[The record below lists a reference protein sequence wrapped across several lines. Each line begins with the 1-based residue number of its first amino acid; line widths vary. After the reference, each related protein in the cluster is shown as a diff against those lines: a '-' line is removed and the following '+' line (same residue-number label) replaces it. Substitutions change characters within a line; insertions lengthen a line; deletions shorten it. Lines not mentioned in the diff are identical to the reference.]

1 MTMSNEKALDVN
13 GLSAATGASTPDADA
28 LGQAVFRR
36 RQKRLRRERRT
47 FLAIR
52 AASLVAVFVGW
63 QIYGSHTIAILFAP
77 LTTVIYQGYLLF
89 LHANLGSQLLY
100 SVKTF
105 AAGYALGLSI
115 GIFIGML
122 TGAYRAAEA
131 AISMYIFALYA
142 TPMVALVPIISLW
155 VGYNFTAQVVI
166 VTLFVVW
173 PVTVTV
179 FHGVRQID
187 PELMEVSRSLRLNRR
202 QTWRHVLLPGAVPFI
217 ITGATQGVA
226 MGLVGVIIAEVQT
239 ELTGIGQA
247 LQFQSSTYHTAGALA
262 VILLIMA
269 LGSTLRAILSFVQH
283 RVVPWQRIDRG
294 GGKRH

>member
-1 MTMSNEKALDVN
+1 MTTQPVTSAS
-13 GLSAATGASTPDADA
+13 GSSSTTLSTEEIGR
-28 LGQAVFRR
+28 QIFQR
-36 RQKRLRRERRT
+36 RQKRQRRQRFI

-52 AASLVAVFVGW
+52 LVSLAIVFTSW

-77 LTTVIYQGYLLF
+77 ITTVLHQGYLLF
-89 LHANLGSQLLY
+89 AHNGLWGQFLV
-100 SVKTF
+100 SVETF
-105 AAGYALGLSI
+105 GYGYLFGMLI
-115 GIFIGML
+115 GVFLGML

-155 VGYNFTAQVVI
+155 VGYNFHAQVVI

-179 FHGVRQID
+179 FHGIREID
-187 PELMEVSRSLRLNRR
+187 PDLLEVSRSLRLNRR
-202 QTWRHVLLPGAVPFI
+202 QTWLHVLLPGAVPFI

-239 ELTGIGQA
+239 QLVGIGDA
-247 LQFQSSTYHTAGALA
+247 LQTQSSTYHTAAALA

-269 LGSTLRAILSFVQH
+269 LGLTLRFILSLVK
-283 RVVPWQRIDRG
+283 RWVVPWQRADQR
-294 GGKRH
+294 RSN

>member
-1 MTMSNEKALDVN
+1 MTIDNDKVAYP
-13 GLSAATGASTPDADA
+13 STVTPSEPRTSTDEI
-28 LGQAVFRR
+28 GRQIFQR
-36 RQKRLRRERRT
+36 RQRRLRRQRLVFLSIRVAS
-47 FLAIR
+47 LAI
-52 AASLVAVFVGW
+52 VFVGW

-77 LTTVIYQGYLLF
+77 ITTVIHEGYLLF
-89 LHANLGSQLLY
+89 TQHGLAGQLFI

-105 AAGYALGLSI
+105 AWGYLLGMII
-115 GIFIGML
+115 GVFLGML

-179 FHGVRQID
+179 FHGIREID
-187 PELMEVSRSLRLNRR
+187 PELLEVSRSLRLNRR
-202 QTWRHVLLPGAVPFI
+202 QTWLHVLLPGAVPFI
-217 ITGATQGVA
+217 VTGATQGVA
-226 MGLVGVIIAEVQT
+226 MGMVGVIIAEVQT
-239 ELTGIGQA
+239 QLTGIGDA
-247 LQFQSSTYHTAGALA
+247 LQTQSSTYHTAAALA

-269 LGSTLRAILSFVQH
+269 LGLTLRLILSLIQRWVI
-283 RVVPWQRIDRG
+283 PWQRVDRG
-294 GGKRH
+294 RRH

>member
-1 MTMSNEKALDVN
+1 VTIDKDQEKEVYPTTVI
-13 GLSAATGASTPDADA
+13 SREPRTSTEQI
-28 LGQAVFRR
+28 GRQIFQR
-36 RQKRLRRERRT
+36 RQRRLRGQRLVFLSIRVAS
-47 FLAIR
+47 LAI
-52 AASLVAVFVGW
+52 VFVGW

-77 LTTVIYQGYLLF
+77 LTTVIHQGYLLF
-89 LHANLGSQLLY
+89 AQRGLGGQLFI

-105 AAGYALGLSI
+105 AWGYLLGMLI
-115 GIFIGML
+115 GVFLGML

-131 AISMYIFALYA
+131 AMSMYVFALYA

-179 FHGVRQID
+179 FHGIRAID
-187 PELMEVSRSLRLNRR
+187 PELLEVSRSLRLNRR
-202 QTWRHVLLPGAVPFI
+202 QTWLHVLLPGAVPFI

-226 MGLVGVIIAEVQT
+226 MGMVGVILAEVQT
-239 ELTGIGQA
+239 QLTGIGDA
-247 LQFQSSTYHTAGALA
+247 LQTQSSTYHTAAALA

-269 LGSTLRAILSFVQH
+269 LGLTLRLILSLIQ
-283 RVVPWQRIDRG
+283 RWAIPWQRVDRG
-294 GGKRH
+294 RRH

>member
-1 MTMSNEKALDVN
+1 
-13 GLSAATGASTPDADA
+13 
-28 LGQAVFRR
+28 
-36 RQKRLRRERRT
+36 
-47 FLAIR
+47 
-52 AASLVAVFVGW
+52 
-63 QIYGSHTIAILFAP
+63 
-77 LTTVIYQGYLLF
+77 LTTVLHQGYLLF
-89 LHANLGSQLLY
+89 AHDQLGSQLLY

-105 AAGYALGLSI
+105 AYGYLLGMVVGVFL
-115 GIFIGML
+115 GML

-179 FHGVRQID
+179 FHGIRQID
-187 PELMEVSRSLRLNRR
+187 PEFMEVSRSLRLSRR
-202 QTWRHVLLPGAVPFI
+202 QTWLHVLLPGAVPFI

-226 MGLVGVIIAEVQT
+226 MGMVGVIIAEVQT
-239 ELTGIGQA
+239 QLTGIGDA
-247 LQFQSSTYHTAGALA
+247 LQTQSSTYHTAGALA

-269 LGSTLRAILSFVQH
+269 LGLTLRVILSFIQH
-283 RVVPWQRIDRG
+283 RVIPWQRIDRG
-294 GGKRH
+294 GGKRA

>member
-1 MTMSNEKALDVN
+1 MTIDNDKVVEPA
-13 GLSAATGASTPDADA
+13 AATPVERRISTEEI
-28 LGQAVFRR
+28 GQQIYQR
-36 RQKRLRRERRT
+36 RQRRLRRQRVVFLSIRIIS
-47 FLAIR
+47 LAI
-52 AASLVAVFVGW
+52 VFVGW

-77 LTTVIYQGYLLF
+77 ITTVIHEGYQLF
-89 LHANLGSQLLY
+89 AQKGLGGQLFI

-105 AAGYALGLSI
+105 VWGYVLGMLV
-115 GIFIGML
+115 GVFLGML

-179 FHGVRQID
+179 FHGIREID
-187 PELMEVSRSLRLNRR
+187 PELLEVSRSLRLNRR
-202 QTWRHVLLPGAVPFI
+202 QTWLHVLLPGAVPFI
-217 ITGATQGVA
+217 VTGATQGVA
-226 MGLVGVIIAEVQT
+226 MGMVGVIIAEVQT
-239 ELTGIGQA
+239 QLTGIGDA
-247 LQFQSSTYHTAGALA
+247 LQTQSSTYHTAAALA

-269 LGSTLRAILSFVQH
+269 LGLTLRLILSLVQ
-283 RVVPWQRIDRG
+283 RWVIPWQRVDRG
-294 GGKRH
+294 RRN

>member
-1 MTMSNEKALDVN
+1 VTIDNDKD
-13 GLSAATGASTPDADA
+13 LSPVTPVDPGARVSTEEI
-28 LGQAVFRR
+28 GRIIFRR
-36 RQKRLRRERRT
+36 RQRKLRRQRMV

-52 AASLVAVFVGW
+52 VASLAIVFVGW

-77 LTTVIYQGYLLF
+77 LTTVIHQGYTLF
-89 LHANLGSQLLY
+89 TQQGLGGQLWV

-105 AAGYALGLSI
+105 VLGYVLGMLI
-115 GIFIGML
+115 GVFLGML

-131 AISMYIFALYA
+131 AISMYVFALYA

-155 VGYNFTAQVVI
+155 VGYNYTSQVVI

-179 FHGVRQID
+179 FHGIREID
-187 PELMEVSRSLRLNRR
+187 GELLEVSRSLRLNRR
-202 QTWRHVLLPGAVPFI
+202 QTWLHVLLPGAVPFI

-226 MGLVGVIIAEVQT
+226 MGMVGVIIAEVQT
-239 ELTGIGQA
+239 QLTGIGDA
-247 LQFQSSTYHTAGALA
+247 LQTQSSTYHTAAALA

-269 LGSTLRAILSFVQH
+269 LGLSLRLVLSLIQRWVI
-283 RVVPWQRIDRG
+283 PWQRVDRG
-294 GGKRH
+294 RRH

>member
-1 MTMSNEKALDVN
+1 MTIDNDKD
-13 GLSAATGASTPDADA
+13 LSPVTPVDPGARVSTEEI
-28 LGQAVFRR
+28 GRIIFRR
-36 RQKRLRRERRT
+36 RQRKLRRQRMV

-52 AASLVAVFVGW
+52 VASLAIVFVGW

-77 LTTVIYQGYLLF
+77 LTTVIHQGYTLF
-89 LHANLGSQLLY
+89 TQQGLGGQLWV

-105 AAGYALGLSI
+105 VLGYVLGMLI
-115 GIFIGML
+115 GVFLGML

-131 AISMYIFALYA
+131 AISMYVFALYA

-155 VGYNFTAQVVI
+155 VGYNYTSQVVI

-179 FHGVRQID
+179 FHGIREID
-187 PELMEVSRSLRLNRR
+187 GELLEVSRSLRLNRR
-202 QTWRHVLLPGAVPFI
+202 QTWLHVLLPGAVPFI

-226 MGLVGVIIAEVQT
+226 MGMVGVIIAEVQT
-239 ELTGIGQA
+239 QLTGIGDA
-247 LQFQSSTYHTAGALA
+247 LQTQSSTYHTAAALA

-269 LGSTLRAILSFVQH
+269 LGLSLRLVLSLIQRWVI
-283 RVVPWQRIDRG
+283 PWQRVDRG
-294 GGKRH
+294 RRH

>member
-1 MTMSNEKALDVN
+1 VTIDNDKVAYPTT
-13 GLSAATGASTPDADA
+13 ATPSEPRTSTEEI
-28 LGQAVFRR
+28 GRQIFQR
-36 RQKRLRRERRT
+36 RQRRLRRQRLVFLSIRVAS
-47 FLAIR
+47 LAI
-52 AASLVAVFVGW
+52 VFVGW

-77 LTTVIYQGYLLF
+77 ITTVIHEGYLLF
-89 LHANLGSQLLY
+89 AQHGLAGQLFI

-105 AAGYALGLSI
+105 AWGYLLGMLI
-115 GIFIGML
+115 GVFLGML

-179 FHGVRQID
+179 FHGIREID
-187 PELMEVSRSLRLNRR
+187 PELLEVSRSLRLSRR
-202 QTWRHVLLPGAVPFI
+202 QTWLHVLLPGAVPFI
-217 ITGATQGVA
+217 VTGATQGVA
-226 MGLVGVIIAEVQT
+226 MGMVGVIIAEVQT
-239 ELTGIGQA
+239 QLTGIGDA
-247 LQFQSSTYHTAGALA
+247 LQTQSSTYHTAAALA

-269 LGSTLRAILSFVQH
+269 LGLTLRLMLSLIQRWVI
-283 RVVPWQRIDRG
+283 PWQRVDRG
-294 GGKRH
+294 RRH

>member
-1 MTMSNEKALDVN
+1 VTIDHDKALPGTAPVD
-13 GLSAATGASTPDADA
+13 SGARVSTEEI
-28 LGQAVFRR
+28 GRIIFRR
-36 RQKRLRRERRT
+36 RQRKLRRQRMV

-52 AASLVAVFVGW
+52 IASLAIVFVGW

-77 LTTVIYQGYLLF
+77 LTTVIHQGYTLF
-89 LHANLGSQLLY
+89 TQQGLGGQLWV

-105 AAGYALGLSI
+105 VLGYVLGMLI
-115 GIFIGML
+115 GVFLGML

-131 AISMYIFALYA
+131 AISMYVFALYA

-155 VGYNFTAQVVI
+155 VGYNYTSQVVI

-179 FHGVRQID
+179 FHGIREID
-187 PELMEVSRSLRLNRR
+187 AELLEVSRSLRLNRR
-202 QTWRHVLLPGAVPFI
+202 QTWLHVLLPGAVPFI

-226 MGLVGVIIAEVQT
+226 MGMVGVIIAEVQT
-239 ELTGIGQA
+239 QLTGIGDA
-247 LQFQSSTYHTAGALA
+247 LQTQSSTYHTAAALA

-269 LGSTLRAILSFVQH
+269 LGLSLRLVLSLIQRWVI
-283 RVVPWQRIDRG
+283 PWQRVDRG
-294 GGKRH
+294 RRH

>member
-1 MTMSNEKALDVN
+1 MTKSNEN
-13 GLSAATGASTPDADA
+13 ATSGNDPFVATCASTPDAEA
-28 LGQAVFRR
+28 LSQKVFRR
-36 RQKRLRRERRT
+36 RQQHLRRERRT

-52 AASLVAVFVGW
+52 VLSLIVVFVGW

-77 LTTVIYQGYLLF
+77 LTTVIHQGYILF
-89 LHANLGSQLLY
+89 ARYNLGSELLY
-100 SVKTF
+100 SIKTF
-105 AAGYALGLSI
+105 AYGYFLGLVI
-115 GIFIGML
+115 GIFLGML

-155 VGYNFTAQVVI
+155 VGYSFTAQVVI

-173 PVTVTV
+173 PVTVIV

-187 PELMEVSRSLRLNRR
+187 SDLMEVSRSLRLNRR
-202 QTWRHVLLPGAVPFI
+202 QTWLHVLLPGAVPFI

-226 MGLVGVIIAEVQT
+226 MGMVGVIIAEVQT
-239 ELTGIGQA
+239 ELTGIGEA
-247 LQFQSSTYHTAGALA
+247 LQTESSTYHTAGALA

-269 LGSTLRAILSFVQH
+269 LGLTLRGILSFVQH

-294 GGKRH
+294 NGRRN

>member
-1 MTMSNEKALDVN
+1 MTTINDKPRSISSDSDTTQ
-13 GLSAATGASTPDADA
+13 LSTVAI
-28 LGQAVFRR
+28 GQQIFRK
-36 RQKRLRRERRT
+36 RQQRQRRERMVFMSIRT
-47 FLAIR
+47 L
-52 AASLVAVFVGW
+52 SLVAVFTGW

-77 LTTVIYQGYLLF
+77 LTTVLHQGYLLF
-89 LHANLGSQLLY
+89 AHDQLGSQLLY

-105 AAGYALGLSI
+105 AYGYLLGMVVGVFL
-115 GIFIGML
+115 GML

-179 FHGVRQID
+179 FHGIRQID
-187 PELMEVSRSLRLNRR
+187 PEFMEVSRSLRLSRR
-202 QTWRHVLLPGAVPFI
+202 QTWLHVLLPGAVPFI

-226 MGLVGVIIAEVQT
+226 MGMVGVIIAEVQT
-239 ELTGIGQA
+239 QLTGIGDA
-247 LQFQSSTYHTAGALA
+247 LQTQSSTYHTAGALA

-269 LGSTLRAILSFVQH
+269 LGLTLRVILSFIQH
-283 RVVPWQRIDRG
+283 RVIPWQRIDRG
-294 GGKRH
+294 GGKRA

>member
-1 MTMSNEKALDVN
+1 MTIDNDKVAYPST
-13 GLSAATGASTPDADA
+13 ATPSEPRTSTEEI
-28 LGQAVFRR
+28 GRQIFQR
-36 RQKRLRRERRT
+36 RQRRLRRQRLVFLSIRVAS
-47 FLAIR
+47 LAI
-52 AASLVAVFVGW
+52 VFVGW

-77 LTTVIYQGYLLF
+77 LTTVIHQGYLLF
-89 LHANLGSQLLY
+89 AQRGLGGQLFI

-105 AAGYALGLSI
+105 AWGYLLGMLI
-115 GIFIGML
+115 GVFLGML

-131 AISMYIFALYA
+131 AMSMYVFALYA

-179 FHGVRQID
+179 FHGSRAID
-187 PELMEVSRSLRLNRR
+187 PELLEVSRSLRLNRR
-202 QTWRHVLLPGAVPFI
+202 QTWLHVLLPGAVPFI

-226 MGLVGVIIAEVQT
+226 MGMVGVILAEVQT
-239 ELTGIGQA
+239 QLTGIGDA
-247 LQFQSSTYHTAGALA
+247 LQTQSSTYHTAAALA

-269 LGSTLRAILSFVQH
+269 LGLTLRLILSLIQ
-283 RVVPWQRIDRG
+283 RWAIPWQRVDRG
-294 GGKRH
+294 RRH

>member
-1 MTMSNEKALDVN
+1 MTIDHDKALPGTAPVD
-13 GLSAATGASTPDADA
+13 SGARVSTEEI
-28 LGQAVFRR
+28 GRIIFRR
-36 RQKRLRRERRT
+36 RQRKLRRQRMV

-52 AASLVAVFVGW
+52 IASLAIVFVGW

-77 LTTVIYQGYLLF
+77 LTTVIHQGYTLF
-89 LHANLGSQLLY
+89 TQQGLGGQLWV

-105 AAGYALGLSI
+105 VLGYVLGMLI
-115 GIFIGML
+115 GVFLGML

-131 AISMYIFALYA
+131 AISMYVFALYA

-155 VGYNFTAQVVI
+155 VGYNYTSQVVI

-179 FHGVRQID
+179 FHGIREID
-187 PELMEVSRSLRLNRR
+187 AELLEVSRSLRLNRR
-202 QTWRHVLLPGAVPFI
+202 QTWLHVLLPGAVPFI

-226 MGLVGVIIAEVQT
+226 MGMVGVIIAEVQT
-239 ELTGIGQA
+239 QLTGIGDA
-247 LQFQSSTYHTAGALA
+247 LQTQSSTYHTAAALA

-269 LGSTLRAILSFVQH
+269 LGLSLRLVLSLIQRWVI
-283 RVVPWQRIDRG
+283 PWQRVDRG
-294 GGKRH
+294 RRH